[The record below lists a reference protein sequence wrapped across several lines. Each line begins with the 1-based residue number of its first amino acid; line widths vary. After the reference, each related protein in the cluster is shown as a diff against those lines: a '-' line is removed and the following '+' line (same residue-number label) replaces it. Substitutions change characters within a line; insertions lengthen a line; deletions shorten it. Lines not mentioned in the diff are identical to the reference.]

1 MSKIVCGIDC
11 EVSDP
16 LLKTAGYSWKYNE
29 GYVLN
34 TALYFEEEDRI
45 EVIAGTHNKNCPFCE
60 EDRILQNRKIM
71 GLLMNPDVILVGANI
86 IYDLGWLLY
95 EYGLSTYDVQ
105 CSFIDV
111 LQAESILDEFGI
123 HTLESVSWKYLKYG
137 KTKDRIEAWV
147 KEHISAKGDFRQHLK
162 DAPWELLEEYVKGDA
177 KNPVKV
183 WRKQLTLLKEQDLV
197 KRCKLEFDCILPSLQ
212 MTMYGLPIDVEQ
224 KKKNLAFLT
233 EAIEKLHKEFLDKYK
248 LPNFRVT
255 ATRDI
260 ASFCDMR
267 NIPYNHKITLT
278 GMNGA
283 KFRNGEET
291 DRAYNK
297 AKRIVASFC
306 LVKGKP
312 TAYVPKE
319 LAERTA
325 DLLTENGFMFN
336 NSPNVDK
343 KFFESKREA
352 FPEIGLIADWKL
364 AVGIQ
369 SKILGEK
376 YDRFLTKNFNGEDCI
391 KPQFKITDTVSFRY
405 SSNSPN
411 CIAEDTLLLTPQGYK
426 PLYCLKEGDSI
437 YNGNGDLTVIKHIW
451 YKGKR
456 NCLSLVSANGAELVC
471 TPEHK
476 QWNGK
481 DWIKAE
487 ELNETDII
495 EKRTDCLSLSKNVDN
510 TSDSRSVKSLPRN
523 CRKGAERRTLS
534 RRENVSS
541 NTAQGAYCTGIYRP
555 SFCEKVC
562 RRIYFRSTT
571 SLQRFMYQV
580 QGFLKQRKELFKEI
594 SYKRAESRATQ
605 SESSASKVQTKWS
618 FWKTLCKLQRRM
630 FRQERIY
637 NSSYKQPRFSEEK
650 FNAQSSNSSS
660 TGDFSR
666 SSAKRISGTPYRPQS
681 LKQQLGQ
688 LGSMYAISS
697 YKVTSTACGVR
708 RVYDIEVESEDH
720 SFIANGFRTKNCQQ
734 VPSKGGFTLHDG
746 DKETEISFPKITRAL
761 FKASKGCVFG
771 KIDYGQIE
779 YRLICNIAC
788 GKSGEEVREQYRKN
802 PHLDFH
808 QYVVD
813 LTGLSRKYAKNMSF
827 GCFSKDSL
835 WLTNTGWVR
844 YNKVTEENVLD
855 CNGLKQKNKNF
866 IFKDKGLKFTLSNGV
881 QFTVNKEH
889 LFFDCEKAERY
900 KCTKKASEMKVGD
913 RVPVTLLRAEGVSTM
928 SKYHAYLAGLYVG
941 DGCGCKSS
949 VELLAHCENTDYVTQ
964 CLAESNFSFSS
975 RKEGKVVRF
984 CVHKEARTFFRAF
997 GTRTGNKHIIDS
1009 IFRGTRE
1016 IRLSFLAGLLD
1027 SDGTVKTDSI
1037 RFMGTN
1043 EKLLHEVALLCST
1056 LGFDCGFNVCNR
1068 SKDGKPTEYTLLVYN
1083 TNGEVIPSVFRKPYF
1098 KQAETDVRGWKLDR
1112 QGEVLKEKR
1121 ANRKLY
1127 KEEPQ
1132 LYEYLIR
1139 NKRNCFVHNS
1149 FMPSDCWQRD
1159 FLPAEIVSIEEVE
1172 EADFVY
1178 LNTSSGEY
1186 NAMGIATHNCAF
1198 GMGLPSMAKNFGW
1211 TMEHAEEIAE
1221 AYHSKMPFV
1230 APTLA
1235 LVGDVAKERGYIKTV
1250 YGSHARLHDKK
1261 KAYTMLNRYT
1271 QGSGGEC
1278 LKCSIVQA
1286 YKEGVWRTLKVANT
1300 VHDELNMPYLEPTE
1314 EKMIALYRMAEIMRT
1329 SIPTLRIP
1337 LEAEIELGD
1346 NWASTKEIKDWIE
1359 LRENNDSEWLNASAE
1374 LKQAVGI
1381 CEKLIKEGRVQSA

>member
-1 MSKIVCGIDC
+1 MGKQIVGIDC
-11 EVSDP
+11 EVADP
-16 LLKTAGYSWKYNE
+16 LLKTAGYSWKYNQ

-34 TALYFEEEDRI
+34 TALYYEGHYETKFRIVDVVNANGDCIGNQEIEDTVLVGEEI
-45 EVIAGTHNKNCPFCE
+45 KVIAGLHNNNCPYTEHTRKSKNE
-60 EDRILQNRKIM
+60 EIIS
-71 GLLMNPDVILVGANI
+71 LLKNSDVILVGANI

-95 EYGLSTYDVQ
+95 EYGMSTYDVK
-105 CSFIDV
+105 CSLIDV

-123 HTLESVSWKYLKYG
+123 HSLESVSWKYLKYG
-137 KTKDRIEAWV
+137 KTKDRIEDWV

-283 KFRNGEET
+283 KLRNGEET
-291 DRAYNK
+291 DHAYNK
-297 AKRIVASFC
+297 AKQIVASFC

-364 AVGIQ
+364 AVGIK

-391 KPQFKITDTVSFRY
+391 KPQFKITDTISFRY
-405 SSNSPN
+405 SSNMPN
-411 CIAEDTLLLTPQGYK
+411 G
-426 PLYCLKEGDSI
+426 
-437 YNGNGDLTVIKHIW
+437 
-451 YKGKR
+451 
-456 NCLSLVSANGAELVC
+456 
-471 TPEHK
+471 
-476 QWNGK
+476 
-481 DWIKAE
+481 
-487 ELNETDII
+487 
-495 EKRTDCLSLSKNVDN
+495 
-510 TSDSRSVKSLPRN
+510 
-523 CRKGAERRTLS
+523 
-534 RRENVSS
+534 
-541 NTAQGAYCTGIYRP
+541 
-555 SFCEKVC
+555 
-562 RRIYFRSTT
+562 
-571 SLQRFMYQV
+571 
-580 QGFLKQRKELFKEI
+580 
-594 SYKRAESRATQ
+594 
-605 SESSASKVQTKWS
+605 
-618 FWKTLCKLQRRM
+618 
-630 FRQERIY
+630 
-637 NSSYKQPRFSEEK
+637 
-650 FNAQSSNSSS
+650 
-660 TGDFSR
+660 
-666 SSAKRISGTPYRPQS
+666 
-681 LKQQLGQ
+681 
-688 LGSMYAISS
+688 
-697 YKVTSTACGVR
+697 
-708 RVYDIEVESEDH
+708 
-720 SFIANGFRTKNCQQ
+720 QQ

-827 GCFSKDSL
+827 G
-835 WLTNTGWVR
+835 
-844 YNKVTEENVLD
+844 
-855 CNGLKQKNKNF
+855 
-866 IFKDKGLKFTLSNGV
+866 
-881 QFTVNKEH
+881 
-889 LFFDCEKAERY
+889 
-900 KCTKKASEMKVGD
+900 
-913 RVPVTLLRAEGVSTM
+913 VS
-928 SKYHAYLAGLYVG
+928 
-941 DGCGCKSS
+941 
-949 VELLAHCENTDYVTQ
+949 
-964 CLAESNFSFSS
+964 
-975 RKEGKVVRF
+975 
-984 CVHKEARTFFRAF
+984 
-997 GTRTGNKHIIDS
+997 
-1009 IFRGTRE
+1009 
-1016 IRLSFLAGLLD
+1016 
-1027 SDGTVKTDSI
+1027 
-1037 RFMGTN
+1037 
-1043 EKLLHEVALLCST
+1043 
-1056 LGFDCGFNVCNR
+1056 
-1068 SKDGKPTEYTLLVYN
+1068 
-1083 TNGEVIPSVFRKPYF
+1083 
-1098 KQAETDVRGWKLDR
+1098 
-1112 QGEVLKEKR
+1112 
-1121 ANRKLY
+1121 
-1127 KEEPQ
+1127 
-1132 LYEYLIR
+1132 
-1139 NKRNCFVHNS
+1139 
-1149 FMPSDCWQRD
+1149 
-1159 FLPAEIVSIEEVE
+1159 
-1172 EADFVY
+1172 
-1178 LNTSSGEY
+1178 
-1186 NAMGIATHNCAF
+1186 F

-1329 SIPTLRIP
+1329 SIPTLKIP
-1337 LEAEIELGD
+1337 LEASPELGD
-1346 NWASTKEIKDWIE
+1346 NWAFTKEIPAWIE
-1359 LRENNDSEWLNASAE
+1359 SRDNNDEDWQKASDE
-1374 LKQAVGI
+1374 LKKAVNI
-1381 CEKLIKEGRVQSA
+1381 CERLLKEGKVSV

>member
-1 MSKIVCGIDC
+1 MSKQIVGLDIETYD
-11 EVSDP
+11 S
-16 LLKTAGYSWKYNE
+16 LLKVSGYSWKYNE
-29 GYVLN
+29 GCILC
-34 TALYFEEEDRI
+34 TALYFEEEDRL

-60 EDRILQNRKIM
+60 EDRILQNRKIVS
-71 GLLMNPDVILVGANI
+71 LLTNPDVIIVGANI

-95 EYGLSTYDVQ
+95 EYGMSTYDVK

-111 LQAESILDEFGI
+111 LQAEAILDEFGM
-123 HTLESVSWKYLKYG
+123 HSLESVSWKYLKYG
-137 KTKDRIEAWV
+137 KTKDRIEDWV

-177 KNPVKV
+177 RNPVKV

-291 DRAYNK
+291 DHAYNK
-297 AKRIVASFC
+297 AKQIVSSFC

-343 KFFESKREA
+343 KFFESKHKA

-391 KPQFKITDTVSFRY
+391 KPQFKITDTISFRY
-405 SSNSPN
+405 SSSMPN
-411 CIAEDTLLLTPQGYK
+411 G
-426 PLYCLKEGDSI
+426 
-437 YNGNGDLTVIKHIW
+437 
-451 YKGKR
+451 
-456 NCLSLVSANGAELVC
+456 
-471 TPEHK
+471 
-476 QWNGK
+476 
-481 DWIKAE
+481 
-487 ELNETDII
+487 
-495 EKRTDCLSLSKNVDN
+495 
-510 TSDSRSVKSLPRN
+510 
-523 CRKGAERRTLS
+523 
-534 RRENVSS
+534 
-541 NTAQGAYCTGIYRP
+541 
-555 SFCEKVC
+555 
-562 RRIYFRSTT
+562 
-571 SLQRFMYQV
+571 
-580 QGFLKQRKELFKEI
+580 
-594 SYKRAESRATQ
+594 
-605 SESSASKVQTKWS
+605 
-618 FWKTLCKLQRRM
+618 
-630 FRQERIY
+630 
-637 NSSYKQPRFSEEK
+637 
-650 FNAQSSNSSS
+650 
-660 TGDFSR
+660 
-666 SSAKRISGTPYRPQS
+666 
-681 LKQQLGQ
+681 
-688 LGSMYAISS
+688 
-697 YKVTSTACGVR
+697 
-708 RVYDIEVESEDH
+708 
-720 SFIANGFRTKNCQQ
+720 QQ

-746 DKETEISFPKITRAL
+746 DKETKISFPKITRAL

-827 GCFSKDSL
+827 G
-835 WLTNTGWVR
+835 
-844 YNKVTEENVLD
+844 
-855 CNGLKQKNKNF
+855 
-866 IFKDKGLKFTLSNGV
+866 
-881 QFTVNKEH
+881 
-889 LFFDCEKAERY
+889 
-900 KCTKKASEMKVGD
+900 
-913 RVPVTLLRAEGVSTM
+913 VS
-928 SKYHAYLAGLYVG
+928 
-941 DGCGCKSS
+941 
-949 VELLAHCENTDYVTQ
+949 
-964 CLAESNFSFSS
+964 
-975 RKEGKVVRF
+975 
-984 CVHKEARTFFRAF
+984 
-997 GTRTGNKHIIDS
+997 
-1009 IFRGTRE
+1009 
-1016 IRLSFLAGLLD
+1016 
-1027 SDGTVKTDSI
+1027 
-1037 RFMGTN
+1037 
-1043 EKLLHEVALLCST
+1043 
-1056 LGFDCGFNVCNR
+1056 
-1068 SKDGKPTEYTLLVYN
+1068 
-1083 TNGEVIPSVFRKPYF
+1083 
-1098 KQAETDVRGWKLDR
+1098 
-1112 QGEVLKEKR
+1112 
-1121 ANRKLY
+1121 
-1127 KEEPQ
+1127 
-1132 LYEYLIR
+1132 
-1139 NKRNCFVHNS
+1139 
-1149 FMPSDCWQRD
+1149 
-1159 FLPAEIVSIEEVE
+1159 
-1172 EADFVY
+1172 
-1178 LNTSSGEY
+1178 
-1186 NAMGIATHNCAF
+1186 F

-1221 AYHSKMPFV
+1221 AYHSKMPFI

-1329 SIPTLRIP
+1329 SIPTLKIP
-1337 LEAEIELGD
+1337 LEASPELGD
-1346 NWASTKEIKDWIE
+1346 NWASTKEIPAWIE
-1359 LRENNDSEWLNASAE
+1359 SRDNNDEDWQKASEE
-1374 LKQAVGI
+1374 LKKAVNI
-1381 CEKLIKEGRVQSA
+1381 CEKLLLEKRVNIQ

>member
-1 MSKIVCGIDC
+1 MPKIIVGLDC
-11 EVSDP
+11 ETYDP

-29 GYVLN
+29 GYILN
-34 TALYFEEEDRI
+34 TALYFEEEDRL

-60 EDRILQNRKIM
+60 EDRIFQNRKIM

-95 EYGLSTYDVQ
+95 EYGLSTYNVQ

-111 LQAESILDEFGI
+111 LQAESILDEFGT
-123 HTLESVSWKYLKYG
+123 HSLESVSWKYLKYG
-137 KTKDRIEAWV
+137 KTKDRIEDWV

-233 EAIEKLHKEFLDKYK
+233 EAIEKLHKEFLDRYK

-278 GMNGA
+278 GMNGV

-291 DRAYNK
+291 DHAYNK
-297 AKRIVASFC
+297 AKQIVASFC

-391 KPQFKITDTVSFRY
+391 KPQFKITDTISFRY
-405 SSNSPN
+405 SSNMPN
-411 CIAEDTLLLTPQGYK
+411 G
-426 PLYCLKEGDSI
+426 
-437 YNGNGDLTVIKHIW
+437 
-451 YKGKR
+451 
-456 NCLSLVSANGAELVC
+456 
-471 TPEHK
+471 
-476 QWNGK
+476 
-481 DWIKAE
+481 
-487 ELNETDII
+487 
-495 EKRTDCLSLSKNVDN
+495 
-510 TSDSRSVKSLPRN
+510 
-523 CRKGAERRTLS
+523 
-534 RRENVSS
+534 
-541 NTAQGAYCTGIYRP
+541 
-555 SFCEKVC
+555 
-562 RRIYFRSTT
+562 
-571 SLQRFMYQV
+571 
-580 QGFLKQRKELFKEI
+580 
-594 SYKRAESRATQ
+594 
-605 SESSASKVQTKWS
+605 
-618 FWKTLCKLQRRM
+618 
-630 FRQERIY
+630 
-637 NSSYKQPRFSEEK
+637 
-650 FNAQSSNSSS
+650 
-660 TGDFSR
+660 
-666 SSAKRISGTPYRPQS
+666 
-681 LKQQLGQ
+681 
-688 LGSMYAISS
+688 
-697 YKVTSTACGVR
+697 
-708 RVYDIEVESEDH
+708 
-720 SFIANGFRTKNCQQ
+720 QQ
-734 VPSKGGFTLHDG
+734 VPSKGGFTLHEE

-827 GCFSKDSL
+827 G
-835 WLTNTGWVR
+835 
-844 YNKVTEENVLD
+844 
-855 CNGLKQKNKNF
+855 
-866 IFKDKGLKFTLSNGV
+866 
-881 QFTVNKEH
+881 
-889 LFFDCEKAERY
+889 
-900 KCTKKASEMKVGD
+900 
-913 RVPVTLLRAEGVSTM
+913 VS
-928 SKYHAYLAGLYVG
+928 
-941 DGCGCKSS
+941 
-949 VELLAHCENTDYVTQ
+949 
-964 CLAESNFSFSS
+964 
-975 RKEGKVVRF
+975 
-984 CVHKEARTFFRAF
+984 
-997 GTRTGNKHIIDS
+997 
-1009 IFRGTRE
+1009 
-1016 IRLSFLAGLLD
+1016 
-1027 SDGTVKTDSI
+1027 
-1037 RFMGTN
+1037 
-1043 EKLLHEVALLCST
+1043 
-1056 LGFDCGFNVCNR
+1056 
-1068 SKDGKPTEYTLLVYN
+1068 
-1083 TNGEVIPSVFRKPYF
+1083 
-1098 KQAETDVRGWKLDR
+1098 
-1112 QGEVLKEKR
+1112 
-1121 ANRKLY
+1121 
-1127 KEEPQ
+1127 
-1132 LYEYLIR
+1132 
-1139 NKRNCFVHNS
+1139 
-1149 FMPSDCWQRD
+1149 
-1159 FLPAEIVSIEEVE
+1159 
-1172 EADFVY
+1172 
-1178 LNTSSGEY
+1178 
-1186 NAMGIATHNCAF
+1186 F

-1329 SIPTLRIP
+1329 SIPTLKIP
-1337 LEAEIELGD
+1337 LEASPELGD
-1346 NWASTKEIKDWIE
+1346 NWASTKEIPAWIE
-1359 LRENNDSEWLNASAE
+1359 SRDNNDEDWQKASDE
-1374 LKQAVGI
+1374 LKKAVNI
-1381 CEKLIKEGRVQSA
+1381 CERLLKEGKVSV